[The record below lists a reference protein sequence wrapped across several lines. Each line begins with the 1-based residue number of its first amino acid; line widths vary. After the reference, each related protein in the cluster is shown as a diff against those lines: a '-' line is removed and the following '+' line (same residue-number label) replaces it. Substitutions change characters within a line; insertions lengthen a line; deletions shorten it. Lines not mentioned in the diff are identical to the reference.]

1 MHNTGPRKQAQKA
14 QGEAAPRG
22 QKSGGG
28 MHVQFLWHRMVEA
41 INVRVGGARES
52 TPLAVARE
60 VVGTYSLN
68 PKPFSLNS

>member
-1 MHNTGPRKQAQKA
+1 MLQAA
-14 QGEAAPRG
+14 ELARG
-22 QKSGGG
+22 QQHRHRRY

-60 VVGTYSLN
+60 VVGIRSLN